1 MSIAGRESLAGLQLL
16 VAVAKADGELTLDE
30 RGVIA
35 EALADARLPDGIT
48 AGALIGSSS
57 DVDSLIA
64 QIQAQDARDV
74 AFAACVT
81 MADADGVRVP
91 KQQAIL
97 DKIETAWAAPAEKR
111 ALAGRVLAE
120 ECDTVWLTH
129 LEPAADRVKRDPLGR
144 ITPAGYERRV
154 VELT

>member
-1 MSIAGRESLAGLQLL
+1 MSIAGKEALAGLQLL

-30 RGVIA
+30 RAVIE
-35 EALADARLPDGIT
+35 EALDDARLPDGIT

-74 AFAACVT
+74 ASAACVT
-81 MADADGVRVP
+81 MANANGACVP

-97 DKIETAWAAPAEKR
+97 DKIETAWAA
-111 ALAGRVLAE
+111 
-120 ECDTVWLTH
+120 H
-129 LEPAADRVKRDPLGR
+129 LEPTAEARRRAHAALIAELAVECEAGC
-144 ITPAGYERRV
+144 ITLADYELRV
-154 VELT
+154 VELK